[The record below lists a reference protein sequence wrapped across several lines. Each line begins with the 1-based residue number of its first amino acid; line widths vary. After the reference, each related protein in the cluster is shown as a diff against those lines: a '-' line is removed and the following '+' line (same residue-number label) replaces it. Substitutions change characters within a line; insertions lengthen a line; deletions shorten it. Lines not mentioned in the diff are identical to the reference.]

1 MPVRPTPQP
10 LIKNLADHTAGAVA
24 HGHRIAATLL
34 RQTLGFR
41 DVSRE
46 VIEDLTAAGRV
57 RLLGKGEALVRRGES
72 FDCLCV
78 VIQGSLE
85 AGVILEDG
93 RRFLV
98 SFLSPGD
105 VAGLMCLMDGMPHP
119 NDLIAREVGTCV
131 LLMSGEDYRSLRDR
145 HPSLARA
152 VELQLSYRSRL
163 LYERLIAD
171 ASMPLEIRLAR
182 QLHMMAALSGR
193 TQGRAE
199 QPVFRMSQT
208 DMGDFLGVSRPRA
221 NFAAQQLKK
230 EGLIDLQYSLVII
243 VDPDGLASRAGL

>member
-1 MPVRPTPQP
+1 MR
-10 LIKNLADHTAGAVA
+10 KSAADDTAGAMA

-34 RQTLGFR
+34 LQTLGFR
-41 DVSRE
+41 DVARE
-46 VIEDLTAAGRV
+46 VTEVLMAAGHV
-57 RLLGKGEALVRRGES
+57 RHLGKGETLVHRGQP
-72 FDCLCV
+72 FDFLCV

-105 VAGLMCLMDGMPHP
+105 VAGLMSLMDGMPHP
-119 NDLIAREVGTCV
+119 NDLLAREAHTCV
-131 LLMSGEDYRSLRDR
+131 LLVPGESYRRLRD
-145 HPSLARA
+145 HHASLARA

-163 LYERLIAD
+163 LYERLISD
-171 ASMPLEIRLAR
+171 AAMPLEMRLAR
-182 QLHMMAALSGR
+182 QLHLMAVLSGR
-193 TQGRAE
+193 THGRTE
-199 QPVFRMSQT
+199 QPAFRMSQT

-230 EGLIDLQYSLVII
+230 EGLIELRYSMVTI
-243 VDPDGLASRAGL
+243 VDPAALALKAGFR